1 MAYEVELSAVS
12 IFAGL
17 KKADLTRLGRSIT
30 EREFKKGR
38 AIVTQGATATA
49 FYIITKGRT
58 EVLIASGK
66 KRPTKVKEMG
76 RGAFFGEM
84 ALIDGARRRA
94 TVRALTDTECLVLP
108 RKAFLA
114 ELRANP
120 KVAVA
125 MLPALAAQAREDAND
140 QRPVAELMR
149 YL

>member
-30 EREFKKGR
+30 QREFKKGR
-38 AIVTQGATATA
+38 AIVKQGDPATA
-49 FYIITKGRT
+49 FYIIMHGKV
-58 EVLIASGK
+58 EVLVAGRGK
-66 KRPTKVKEMG
+66 TPKKVKELG
-76 RGAFFGEM
+76 RQGFFGEM

-94 TVRALTDTECLVLP
+94 TVRAMTDTDCLVLP
-108 RKAFLA
+108 RRAFLA

-120 KVAVA
+120 RVAVA
-125 MLPALAAQAREDAND
+125 MLPALAAQAREDALD
-140 QRPVAELMR
+140 TRPVSELMR